1 MGSAVAATLLN
12 SAQATN
18 TGIRF
23 TVLVSSYNYRDY
35 VVDAVQ
41 SAVDQSW
48 PPHEVIVVDD
58 GSTDDSVHR
67 LEAHFAHTPAVRIV
81 RQANAGQLAAWMTG
95 FALSSGDV
103 VALLDSDDLWE
114 PHYLATMAQAY
125 QRHPSADYVYCNMSL
140 FGAREGVMLHRRR
153 DRQDRDLG
161 TSVLLGCFH
170 PRWQGVAT
178 SGNTLR
184 RELMARILTLPADQ
198 VSQWKTR
205 PDDCLFYGADILGA
219 RKIYLATALAR
230 HREHTHNA
238 LLADQRSAA
247 RRQQYKMRR
256 QLMLEYYRQLAHAG
270 PALLAEA
277 AAEFRTKSHPTA
289 KECWL
294 YLRMAAS
301 APQSWGL
308 RWAQI
313 REITR
318 HFLLHS
324 TSR

>member
-1 MGSAVAATLLN
+1 MSRVESEASA
-12 SAQATN
+12 
-18 TGIRF
+18 IRF
-23 TVLVSSYNYRDY
+23 TVLISSYNYQDF
-35 VVDAVQ
+35 VIDAVQ
-41 SAVDQSW
+41 SALDQTW
-48 PPHEVIVVDD
+48 APYEVIVVDD
-58 GSTDDSVHR
+58 GSTDESVQKLH
-67 LEAHFAHTPAVRIV
+67 AHFAQVPHVRIV

-103 VALLDSDDLWE
+103 IALLDSDDLWE

-125 QRHPSADYVYCNMSL
+125 QRHPAADYVYCNMSL
-140 FGAREGVMLHRRR
+140 FGARQGLMLNGQRH
-153 DRQDRDLG
+153 QHDRDLG

-184 RELMARILTLPADQ
+184 RELLARIFSLPADQ

-219 RKIYLATALAR
+219 RKIYLAAALAR

-238 LLADQRSAA
+238 LLADQRSAVRRRQYKR
-247 RRQQYKMRR
+247 RRQQ
-256 QLMLEYYRQLAHAG
+256 MLEHYRRLAHAHPG
-270 PALLAEA
+270 LLLQA
-277 AAEFRTKSHPTA
+277 ASEFGSKSRPTA

-294 YLRMAAS
+294 YLRMAAAS
-301 APQSWGL
+301 PQALGQ

-313 REITR
+313 RAITR
-318 HFLLHS
+318 HYLLC
-324 TSR
+324 RAAP